1 MLLVCVE
8 VSGLKNRC
16 NSQNLAHRSGAHL
29 LLATCIPCIYPCR
42 CYTHLGA
49 SQDSRAGHLT
59 P

>member
-16 NSQNLAHRSGAHL
+16 NSHNLAAVPVVHVFLTSL
-29 LLATCIPCIYPCR
+29 LLQSCR

-49 SQDSRAGHLT
+49 SQDSRAGF
-59 P
+59 